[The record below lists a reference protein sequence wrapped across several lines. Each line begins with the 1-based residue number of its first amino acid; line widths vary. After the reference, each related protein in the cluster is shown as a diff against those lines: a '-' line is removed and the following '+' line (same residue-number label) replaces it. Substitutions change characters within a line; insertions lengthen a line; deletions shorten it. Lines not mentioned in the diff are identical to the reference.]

1 MFQINIVRI
10 GSKAINKDKLYQTI
24 DKIMEL
30 RSRGVS
36 QQEIADRIGTDRTFV
51 SRLESLGEVRKGESI
66 AFVAF
71 PVKNKQEITDI
82 LDRYGVNFYL
92 IMTEDERLAFVREKT
107 GTELLN
113 SIMDLIVQARQCD
126 TVVIFASDKRGK
138 LIEALVDSQVIRR
151 DIGTS
156 PITRDVYIPS
166 QDIIEVMETLQ
177 YNREEQV

>member
-1 MFQINIVRI
+1 
-10 GSKAINKDKLYQTI
+10 
-24 DKIMEL
+24 
-30 RSRGVS
+30 
-36 QQEIADRIGTDRTFV
+36 
-51 SRLESLGEVRKGESI
+51 
-66 AFVAF
+66 
-71 PVKNKQEITDI
+71 KQEITGI

-92 IMTEDERLAFVREKT
+92 IMTEEERLAFVREKT

-138 LIEALVDSQVIRR
+138 LIEALVDCQVIRR

-156 PITRDVYIPS
+156 PITRDVYIPP

-177 YNREEQV
+177 YDREGQV